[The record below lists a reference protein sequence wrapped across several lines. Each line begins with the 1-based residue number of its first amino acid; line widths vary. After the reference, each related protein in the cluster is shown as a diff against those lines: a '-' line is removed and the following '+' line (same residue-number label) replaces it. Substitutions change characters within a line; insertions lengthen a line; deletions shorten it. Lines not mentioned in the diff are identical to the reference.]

1 MKSLQVAF
9 VYSNPADLAKFSDL
23 QVLRS
28 AAGWYIGTI
37 HTDEKGFQEPGSR
50 DSTYFASEEIA
61 KKVLDKLVKMQ
72 DDIDFWES
80 WLFNA
85 GYDPHCVGYRY
96 TP

>member
-9 VYSNPADLAKFSDL
+9 VYFNPADRAKFSDL

-37 HTDEKGFQEPGSR
+37 HTDEEGFQEPGSR
-50 DSTYFASEEIA
+50 DSIYFASEEIA
-61 KKVLDKLVKMQ
+61 KKVLDKLVECK
-72 DDIDFWES
+72 DNILSWELWLIDQG
-80 WLFNA
+80 LDFN
-85 GYDPHCVGYRY
+85 CVGYRY